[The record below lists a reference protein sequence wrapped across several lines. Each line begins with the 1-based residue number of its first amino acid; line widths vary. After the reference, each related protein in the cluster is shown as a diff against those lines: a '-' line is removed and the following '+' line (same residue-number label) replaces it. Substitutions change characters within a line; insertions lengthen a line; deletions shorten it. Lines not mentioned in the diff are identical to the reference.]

1 MSSSVRD
8 EILAK
13 LKAAPKVSI
22 LPRPAKPKLHEHS
35 LTGEA
40 VIEKFSKTLLEET
53 GMVYR
58 VKNNEEVLQ
67 KLLEIAYEERLK
79 KVMVSND
86 EVTAPLNLKVWG
98 QKHDIAVMTPKEYPD
113 RNSFRDAVFD
123 QADAGI
129 TGANFAVA
137 ESGSLGLVF
146 HKDQARLVSLAPIL
160 HIAIVPVDRV
170 LAYYEQGIKKIFG
183 EKGKYPGQ
191 FVFITGPSMTGDI
204 EGVLFKGMHGP
215 RKVIVILVG

>member
-1 MSSSVRD
+1 MSYIVRD
-8 EILAK
+8 EILAR
-13 LKAAPKVSI
+13 LKAAPKVLI
-22 LPRPAKPKLHEHS
+22 PPRPPKPKLHEHA

-40 VIEKFSKTLLEET
+40 VIEKFSKTLVEET
-53 GMVYR
+53 GVVHR
-58 VKNNEEVLQ
+58 VKTAEEVLA
-67 KLLEIAYEERLK
+67 KLAQIAAEEGLK
-79 KVMVSND
+79 KVMASND
-86 EVTAPLNLKVWG
+86 DVIAPLNLKAWG
-98 QKHDIAVMTPKEYPD
+98 EKNNIKVMVPKDYPD
-113 RNSFRDAVFD
+113 RNSYRDAVFD

-137 ESGSLGLVF
+137 ESGSLGLAF
-146 HKDQARLVSLAPIL
+146 HKDQARMVSLAPIL

-215 RKVIVILVG
+215 RKVIVILFG

>member
-1 MSSSVRD
+1 MSANVRE

-13 LKAAPKVSI
+13 LKAAPKTPI
-22 LPRPAKPKLHEHS
+22 PPRPPRPKLHEHS

-40 VIEKFSKTLLEET
+40 AIEKFSKTLVEET
-53 GMVYR
+53 GVVHR
-58 VKNNEEVLQ
+58 VKTPEEALA
-67 KLLEIAYEERLK
+67 KLAQVASEESLK
-79 KVMVSND
+79 TVMVSDD
-86 EVTAPLNLKVWG
+86 EILAPLNLKAWG
-98 QKHDIAVMTPKEYPD
+98 TKNNIRVMTPKDYPD

-137 ESGSLGLVF
+137 ESGTLGLAF
-146 HKDQARLVSLAPIL
+146 HKDQARLVSLAPIV
-160 HIAIVPVDRV
+160 HIAVVPADRV

>member
-1 MSSSVRD
+1 MEKSVRD

-13 LKAAPKVSI
+13 LKAAPKVPVP
-22 LPRPAKPKLHEHS
+22 PRPPKPKLHEHS

-40 VIEKFSKTLLEET
+40 VIEKFIKTLLEET
-53 GMVYR
+53 GIVHR
-58 VKNNEEVLQ
+58 VGNREEVLQ
-67 KLLEIAYEERLK
+67 KLSEIAYEERLK

-86 EVTAPLNLKVWG
+86 EVIAPLNLKTWG
-98 QKHDIAVMTPKEYPD
+98 EKNDIQVRTPKDFPE
-113 RNSFRDAVFD
+113 RNAFRDAVFD

-129 TGANFAVA
+129 TGADFAFA
-137 ESGSLGLVF
+137 ESGSLGLAF
-146 HKDQARLVSLAPIL
+146 HRDQARLVSLAPIL
-160 HIAIVPVDRV
+160 HVAVVPVDRV
-170 LAYYEQGIKKIFG
+170 LAYYEQGIPKIFR
-183 EKGKYPGQ
+183 EEGKYPSQ

>member
-1 MSSSVRD
+1 MTRSVRD

-13 LKAAPKVSI
+13 LKAAPKVPI
-22 LPRPAKPKLHEHS
+22 PPRPPKPRLHEHS

-53 GMVYR
+53 GIVLR
-58 VKNNEEVLQ
+58 VRNNEEVLQ
-67 KLLEIAYEERLK
+67 KLKEIAHEEKLK
-79 KVMVSND
+79 KVMASDDDVI
-86 EVTAPLNLKVWG
+86 APLNLKAWG
-98 QKHDIAVMTPKEYPD
+98 ERNDIMVMSPRDFPD

-129 TGANFAVA
+129 TGADFAVA
-137 ESGSLGLVF
+137 ESGSVGLAF
-146 HKDQARLVSLAPIL
+146 HRDQARLVSLAPIL

-170 LAYYEQGIKKIFG
+170 LAYYEQGIPKVFGKKG
-183 EKGKYPGQ
+183 QYPSQ
-191 FVFITGPSMTGDI
+191 FAFITGPSMTGDI

-215 RKVIVILVG
+215 RKVIVILIG

>member
-13 LKAAPKVSI
+13 LKAAPKVQI
-22 LPRPAKPKLHEHS
+22 PPRPPKPKLHEHS

-40 VIEKFSKTLLEET
+40 AIEKFSKALVEET
-53 GMVYR
+53 GIVHR
-58 VKNNEEVLQ
+58 VKTSAEVLQ
-67 KLLEIAYEERLK
+67 KLSEIASAEKLK
-79 KVMVSND
+79 KVMVSDD
-86 EVTAPLNLKVWG
+86 EIISPLNLKAWG
-98 QKHDIAVMTPKEYPD
+98 EKNQIQVMTPKDSAD

-129 TGANFAVA
+129 TGADLAVA
-137 ESGSLGLVF
+137 ESGSLGLAF
-146 HKDQARLVSLAPIL
+146 RKDEARLVSLAPIL
-160 HIAIVPVDRV
+160 HIAVVPVDRV
-170 LAYYEQGIKKIFG
+170 IAYYEQGIKKIFG
-183 EKGKYPGQ
+183 EKGKFPSQ
-191 FVFITGPSMTGDI
+191 FAFITGPSMTGDI

>member
-13 LKAAPKVSI
+13 LKAGPKVPI
-22 LPRPAKPKLHEHS
+22 PPRPPKPKLHEHS

-58 VKNNEEVLQ
+58 VKNNEEVRQ

-79 KVMVSND
+79 KVMVSSD
-86 EVTAPLNLKVWG
+86 EVTEPLNLKAWG
-98 QKHDIAVMTPKEYPD
+98 QKHDIVVMTPKDYSD

-129 TGANFAVA
+129 TGADFAVA
-137 ESGSLGLVF
+137 ESGSLGLAF
-146 HKDQARLVSLAPIL
+146 HKNQARLVSLAPIL
-160 HIAIVPVDRV
+160 HIAIIPVDRV

-191 FVFITGPSMTGDI
+191 FAFITGPSMTGDI

-215 RKVIVILVG
+215 RKVFVILIG

>member
-1 MSSSVRD
+1 MSSTVRD

-13 LKAAPKVSI
+13 LKAAPKVPI
-22 LPRPAKPKLHEHS
+22 APRPSKPKLHEHS
-35 LTGEA
+35 LAGEA

-58 VKNNEEVLQ
+58 VKNSEEVLQ

-129 TGANFAVA
+129 TGADFAVA
-137 ESGSLGLVF
+137 ESGSLGLAF
-146 HKDQARLVSLAPIL
+146 HKNQARLVSLAPIL

-170 LAYYEQGIKKIFG
+170 LAYYEQGIKKVFG
-183 EKGKYPGQ
+183 EKGKYPSQ

>member
-13 LKAAPKVSI
+13 LKAGPKVPI
-22 LPRPAKPKLHEHS
+22 PPRPPKPKLHEHS

-86 EVTAPLNLKVWG
+86 EVTAPLNLKAWG
-98 QKHDIAVMTPKEYPD
+98 QTHDIVVMTPKDYSD

-137 ESGSLGLVF
+137 ESGSLGLAF

-191 FVFITGPSMTGDI
+191 CVFITGPSMTGDI

>member
-1 MSSSVRD
+1 MSANVRD

-13 LKAAPKVSI
+13 LRAAPKVSI
-22 LPRPAKPKLHEHS
+22 PPRPPKPKLREHS

-40 VIEKFSKTLLEET
+40 VIEKFSKTLVEET
-53 GMVYR
+53 GVVHR
-58 VKNNEEVLQ
+58 VKTPEEVLA
-67 KLLEIAYEERLK
+67 KLAQVAAEESLK
-79 KVMVSND
+79 RVMVSDD
-86 EVTAPLNLKVWG
+86 EIMAPLNLKAWG
-98 QKHDIAVMTPKEYPD
+98 EKTKIQVMTPKDFPD

-123 QADAGI
+123 RADAGI
-129 TGANFAVA
+129 TGVDFAVA
-137 ESGSLGLVF
+137 ESGSLGLAF

-160 HIAIVPVDRV
+160 HIAIVPVERI

-215 RKVIVILVG
+215 RKVIAILLG

>member
-1 MSSSVRD
+1 MAQSVRD

-13 LKAAPKVSI
+13 LKAAPKANI
-22 LPRPAKPKLHEHS
+22 PARPERPKLHEHS

-40 VIEKFSKTLLEET
+40 VIEKFSRTLVEET
-53 GMVYR
+53 GIVHR
-58 VKNNEEVLQ
+58 VKSNEEALK
-67 KLLEIAYEERLK
+67 KLSEIASEEKLK

-86 EVTAPLNLKVWG
+86 EMLPPFHLKAWG
-98 QKHDIAVMTPKEYPD
+98 ERNGIKVMTPRDYPD
-113 RNSFRDAVFD
+113 RDSFRDAVFD

-129 TGANFAVA
+129 TGADLAVA

-146 HKDQARLVSLAPIL
+146 DKEQARLVSLAPIL
-160 HIAIVPVDRV
+160 HIAVVPVNRV
-170 LAYYEQGIKKIFG
+170 IAYYEQGIKKIFA
-183 EKGKYPGQ
+183 EKGKYPSQ
-191 FVFITGPSMTGDI
+191 FAFITGPSMTGDI

>member
-1 MSSSVRD
+1 MTRSVRD

-13 LKAAPKVSI
+13 LKAAPKVPI
-22 LPRPAKPKLHEHS
+22 PPRPPKPRLHEHS

-53 GMVYR
+53 GIVLR
-58 VKNNEEVLQ
+58 VRNNEEVLQ
-67 KLLEIAYEERLK
+67 KLKEIAHEEKLK
-79 KVMVSND
+79 KVMASDDDVI
-86 EVTAPLNLKVWG
+86 APLNLKAWG
-98 QKHDIAVMTPKEYPD
+98 ERNDIMVMSPRDFLD

-129 TGANFAVA
+129 TGADFAVA
-137 ESGSLGLVF
+137 ESGSVGLAF
-146 HKDQARLVSLAPIL
+146 HRDQARLVSLAPIL

-170 LAYYEQGIKKIFG
+170 LAYYEQGIPKVFGKKG
-183 EKGKYPGQ
+183 QYPSQ
-191 FVFITGPSMTGDI
+191 FAFITGPSMTGDI

-215 RKVIVILVG
+215 RKVIVILIG

>member
-13 LKAAPKVSI
+13 LKAGPKVPI
-22 LPRPAKPKLHEHS
+22 PPRPPKPKLHEHS

-58 VKNNEEVLQ
+58 VKNNEEVRQ

-79 KVMVSND
+79 KVMVSSD
-86 EVTAPLNLKVWG
+86 EVTEPLNLKAWG
-98 QKHDIAVMTPKEYPD
+98 QTHDIVVMTPKDYSD

-137 ESGSLGLVF
+137 ESGSLGLAF